1 MMKGFISCNYL
12 QGIVI
17 VRVGKD
23 GGLPHGG
30 SVLFKVELPFKMA
43 TMGGVVARAR
53 AAKYPETPHLSS
65 KWQNGG
71 EIK

>member
-30 SVLFKVELPFKMA
+30 SVLFRVELPFKMA
-43 TMGGVVARAR
+43 MMGGVVARAR
-53 AAKYPETPHLSS
+53 ATVSS
-65 KWQNGG
+65 HFAVCFCSR
-71 EIK
+71 

>member
-1 MMKGFISCNYL
+1 M

-30 SVLFKVELPFKMA
+30 SVLFRVGAQLEVDNQYVLPDEIDIDIFASKKRTMKV
-43 TMGGVVARAR
+43 
-53 AAKYPETPHLSS
+53 
-65 KWQNGG
+65 N
-71 EIK
+71 